1 MAYMN
6 QEIKTRLVA
15 NLKKNFPTK
24 KGWKFSCS
32 VNNFTRLGTVTEWAL
47 CLTSVIICQLA
58 ICETNK
64 GCK

>member
-1 MAYMN
+1 MDTK
-6 QEIKTRLVA
+6 IKIVVS
-15 NLKKNFPTK
+15 
-24 KGWKFSCS
+24 GHC
-32 VNNFTRLGTVTEWAL
+32 NFTRLGTVTEWAL